1 MNSRPYFSR
10 TFFWPQYDF
19 VKKSPRKKSL
29 LTSEKCM
36 IHNSRFFFSSDLF
49 SLWVFI
55 PGILFPETLLAAPHA
70 ILGKK
75 VPRNP
80 KQRTLFSVTFFQ
92 GFYKI
97 QTLFLKV
104 FISWFFPETFF
115 LGTFLHRFN
124 GQNYKMFNVIKYPKL
139 QFFLFYIYCSY
150 VHLTWSRT
158 LLTRSWT

>member
-1 MNSRPYFSR
+1 
-10 TFFWPQYDF
+10 
-19 VKKSPRKKSL
+19 
-29 LTSEKCM
+29 M

-55 PGILFPETLLAAPHA
+55 PGILFPKTLLAAPHA

-80 KQRTLFSVTFFQ
+80 KQRTLFPVTFFQ

-104 FISWFFPETFF
+104 FIFWFFPETLFPWDF
-115 LGTFLHRFN
+115 LT
-124 GQNYKMFNVIKYPKL
+124 QIQCPKL
-139 QFFLFYIYCSY
+139 QNVQCYKISKVTIFLNSIYTVLMFIWPGLGHYWRGLEHRDIFCN
-150 VHLTWSRT
+150 VVKFRHTIKLTIK
-158 LLTRSWT
+158 LQNVQK

>member
-80 KQRTLFSVTFFQ
+80 KQRTLFPVTFFQ

-104 FISWFFPETFF
+104 FISWFFQKLFSAGLSYTDSMAKTTKVQGYKISKVTTFF
-115 LGTFLHRFN
+115 LIQYILFL
-124 GQNYKMFNVIKYPKL
+124 
-139 QFFLFYIYCSY
+139 CSFDL
-150 VHLTWSRT
+150 V
-158 LLTRSWT
+158 